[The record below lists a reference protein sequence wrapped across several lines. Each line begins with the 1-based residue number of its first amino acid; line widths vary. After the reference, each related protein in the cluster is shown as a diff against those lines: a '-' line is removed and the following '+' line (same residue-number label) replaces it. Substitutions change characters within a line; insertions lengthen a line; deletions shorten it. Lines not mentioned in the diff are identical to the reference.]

1 MSALESVKVALRTTT
16 TDDNLVSQM
25 NNLIDACIADLQSA
39 NIKVEKDEN
48 GNYQPLI
55 LNAICQYVKAY
66 FLNGNI
72 TEMYLRS
79 YESMKTHLSLLEEYK
94 NE

>member
-16 TDDNLVSQM
+16 TDENLESQI
-25 NNLIDACIADLQSA
+25 NTLIDACISDLQSA
-39 NIKVEKDEN
+39 NIKVETDKD

-55 LNAICQYVKAY
+55 INAICQYVKAY
-66 FLNGNI
+66 FLNGEI
-72 TEMYLRS
+72 TEMYWRS
-79 YESMKTHLSLLEEYK
+79 YESMKTHLSLLEEFQ